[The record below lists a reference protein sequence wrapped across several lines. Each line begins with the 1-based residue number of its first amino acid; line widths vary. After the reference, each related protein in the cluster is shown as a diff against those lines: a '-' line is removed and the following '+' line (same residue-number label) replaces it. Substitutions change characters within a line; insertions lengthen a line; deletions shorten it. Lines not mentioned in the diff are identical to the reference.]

1 MAIYEVY
8 KEGQNIVKT
17 GKIKLRDEQKKA
29 VHDAKV
35 VFSKPFS
42 DKRPFH
48 KFLWNAKMRFGKT
61 LCAMQLA
68 KEMSEEKG
76 ITRTLI
82 VTHRPVVNKSWA
94 EDFEKIFEKSP
105 HWQYGTKFEKDD
117 FGNFDDLEKFVAKSG
132 NHYVFFAS
140 MQYLRRSELVNEGGD
155 NDPLKKKILQNN
167 WDLVVID
174 EAHEGTLTVLGSR
187 VVAMLS
193 KPKMC
198 VLHLSGTPFNLYDNF
213 DPGEIF
219 TWDYIAEQKAKREW
233 AEKYPMIPN
242 PYAELPEMKI
252 FTYDLGRL
260 VKGDGFVKENAGFMF
275 SEFFRT
281 WTGNSKLD
289 GAAMPSGAK
298 GKFVHE
304 KSVSEFLD
312 LLCKEDETSNYPFSK
327 DEYRLAFNH
336 TLWVVPGVKEAKA
349 LEKLLKQHD
358 IFKHFSI
365 VNVAGDNDDDEASE
379 NALDELRR
387 KITRHGRETNT
398 ITLSCGRLTTGV
410 TVREWSAVFYL
421 KGSENTSASTYMQT
435 IFRAQTPYEFE
446 EDGIK
451 KYKAMACVFDF
462 APDRSLK
469 MLAEAARF
477 FAKTKNKDKLEKSA
491 VANQRELNAMK
502 ELLDFC
508 PVIAYEGG
516 EMKQFEDANALFAK
530 LSEAKIDRVVQRG
543 FDDTALY
550 NIEEL
555 LKMDPN
561 AVNNLR
567 GILGKTK
574 GTKEA
579 SKIDLSTA
587 GLTGKKPKP
596 GKQGGEEEDEPEEED
611 AEAKKAK
618 AAARKERDNRIA
630 ILRGVS
636 LRIPLLMFGAEVM
649 DEDKDVTL
657 DNFTDEELIDEAS
670 WTEFMPRGFTRKN
683 FDEIKSC
690 YDPVVFKDSWKRY
703 RQMAREADFM
713 PIEDR
718 IKAITTIFGY
728 FHNPDK
734 ETVLTRWRVVNMH
747 MSDTIGGWCFY
758 NKKFDGPNLDM
769 DGNET
774 TAPRWV
780 EQNDVTKDIFC
791 RADKNG
797 DTPVRIL
804 EINSKTGLYP
814 LYVTY
819 SLYRSILPTWMKLY
833 GEDGVLSL
841 KDEQALWD
849 KILQENI
856 FVICNTQM
864 AALITERT
872 LRGFRKVNGM
882 HIKPIR
888 LVEEAKTNQEALVK
902 KLNREKFWFGKGTGE
917 MKFNAVV
924 GNPPYQVEVSK
935 KQSETN
941 GQTART
947 NICQLFQILADNL
960 TPNFVSMIYPGGRW
974 IHRFGKGM
982 KRFGL
987 EQINDIKLEKVV
999 FYPNAEEIFESV
1011 DIADGISVV
1020 FKNREKKTSKF
1031 KYVYKV
1037 SGRTQSVMIEA
1048 PGEKLISLNPNN
1060 DSIVGK
1066 VEAFVTKKALD
1077 YMYKRI
1083 LARSL
1088 FGIESEFVELNPK
1101 KVKPL
1106 TDGYQLD
1113 LEKEIKLYANDRA
1126 GKAGRSQWYVAKRS
1140 VIEKDKQCYIDQWKV
1155 VVSSANAGGQKRD
1168 WQLAIIDDHSA
1179 FGRSRV
1185 ALGSFKTKT
1194 EAENFYKFCRTALV
1208 RFMFLMTDEALSSL
1222 GKKVPDLMDYTA
1234 KNKLVDF
1241 SKDLDVQLKK
1251 LVGLTDEEFNYI
1263 NGAVR
1268 PLAD

>member
-29 VHDAKV
+29 VHDAKA

-451 KYKAMACVFDF
+451 KCKAMACVFDF

-902 KLNREKFWFGKGTGE
+902 KLNSEKFWFGKGTGE

-924 GNPPYQVEVSK
+924 GNPPYQVMGLNEGNRDNPIYHLFMDVAFSLAPRA
-935 KQSETN
+935 TLITPGRFLFDA
-941 GQTART
+941 GQTPKAWNRKMLSD
-947 NICQLFQILADNL
+947 QHLKVVRYWQKSDNVF
-960 TPNFVSMIYPGGRW
+960 PNV
-974 IHRFGKGM
+974 
-982 KRFGL
+982 
-987 EQINDIKLEKVV
+987 DIKGGVAITYRDSGVNFGAIGSFTTFPELNTILHKVLSVEGDKPMLDSIVSPRGHFRFSVKAFSDHPEIPKTIGAGTGNMIASNAFDKLPSLFHRERPAKGDYVEMIGRDGKERVSRFMRRDYLEENE
-999 FYPNAEEIFESV
+999 YL
-1011 DIADGISVV
+1011 G
-1020 FKNREKKTSKF
+1020 
-1031 KYVYKV
+1031 VYKV
-1037 SGRTQSVMIEA
+1037 FVPEANGTGAIGEILSTPMLGEPMIGSTDTFISVGR
-1048 PGEKLISLNPNN
+1048 
-1060 DSIVGK
+1060 
-1066 VEAFVTKKALD
+1066 F
-1077 YMYKRI
+1077 
-1083 LARSL
+1083 
-1088 FGIESEFVELNPK
+1088 
-1101 KVKPL
+1101 
-1106 TDGYQLD
+1106 
-1113 LEKEIKLYANDRA
+1113 
-1126 GKAGRSQWYVAKRS
+1126 
-1140 VIEKDKQCYIDQWKV
+1140 
-1155 VVSSANAGGQKRD
+1155 SA
-1168 WQLAIIDDHSA
+1168 SC
-1179 FGRSRV
+1179 
-1185 ALGSFKTKT
+1185 
-1194 EAENFYKFCRTALV
+1194 EAENCMGYIKTRFART
-1208 RFMFLMTDEALSSL
+1208 ML
-1222 GKKVPDLMDYTA
+1222 GILKATQHNPRSTWRYVPLQ
-1234 KNKLVDF
+1234 DF
-1241 SKDLDVQLKK
+1241 SKPWTDKELYKK
-1251 LVGLTDEEFNYI
+1251 YKLSDAEIKFIESMIKPMV
-1263 NGAVR
+1263 
-1268 PLAD
+1268 